1 MAYQEACGSIN
12 GVVDFGT
19 IFRNFEL
26 QIHKK
31 TMKKGRFLL
40 LVGFFAV
47 SNLAL
52 AQDYTFRVLANKGAN
67 EIKSGAAWQPVK
79 TGSTLNVSDEIR
91 ISENASVG
99 LVHIKGKPLEVK
111 QPGVY
116 KVADLAAKVQ
126 TEASVLN
133 KYTDFILSSNSAE
146 AKKNRLSATGAVH
159 RGSKDA
165 IQPQLPK
172 NEGAEIFGNQL
183 VINWD
188 TESAGPFVVT
198 VLNMFDETIF
208 KAETAQKSL
217 TVDLAD
223 AKFNGEDAL
232 IVDIKSKST
241 GAKLADDSRP
251 MVKRLSPAKAA
262 TIKAG
267 FADVSKELDGTTA
280 FGNLFLA
287 GFYEQNRLIVDA
299 IAAYEKAIA
308 LAPEDPTYKEYYLEF
323 LYRNKLKV
331 DPNAPV
337 NNK

>member
-1 MAYQEACGSIN
+1 MAYQEARRSIN
-12 GVVDFGT
+12 RVVYFGT

-40 LVGFFAV
+40 LVGFFAI
-47 SNLAL
+47 SNLVL

-79 TGSTLNVSDEIR
+79 TGSTLNVSDEIK

-116 KVADLAAKVQ
+116 KVADLAAKVSS
-126 TEASVLN
+126 EASVLN

-165 IQPQLPK
+165 IAPQLPK
-172 NEGAEIFGNQL
+172 NEGGEIFGNQL
-183 VINWD
+183 IINWE
-188 TESAGPFVVT
+188 TESAGPYIVSI
-198 VLNMFDETIF
+198 LNMFDEVVY
-208 KAETAQKSL
+208 KAETAEKSL
-217 TVDLAD
+217 TVDLSD
-223 AKFNGEDAL
+223 PKFNDVDAL
-232 IVDIKSKST
+232 LVDIKSKST

-251 MVKRLSPAKAA
+251 MVKRLSPAKAEK
-262 TIKAG
+262 IKAG
-267 FADVSKELDGTTA
+267 YAELSKELDATTA

-323 LYRNKLKV
+323 LYRNKLKA
-331 DPNAPV
+331 DPNAP
-337 NNK
+337 K